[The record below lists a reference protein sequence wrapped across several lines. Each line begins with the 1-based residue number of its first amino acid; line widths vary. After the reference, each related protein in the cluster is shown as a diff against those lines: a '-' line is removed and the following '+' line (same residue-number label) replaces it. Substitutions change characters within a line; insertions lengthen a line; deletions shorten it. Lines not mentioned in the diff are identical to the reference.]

1 MPLCMTSLKS
11 SLHVHVATN
20 VKSEQTDTELKAVEA
35 WAVYDYFFYP
45 FEACAYVC

>member
-1 MPLCMTSLKS
+1 MGLDNHYHNCQLTAMPLCMTSLKS

-35 WAVYDYFFYP
+35 
-45 FEACAYVC
+45 